1 MKRLRLLTLVLAA
14 LSLQSQAFGWS
25 GPGHAAVA
33 AMAYRELVVN
43 PTLRDNLV
51 NLLKSHPK
59 FNVWKA
65 QFEATKHN
73 FPGEIDLGMFLFIRA
88 STWPDEI
95 RGTSIPALQHFDHPA
110 WHFVDY
116 PLNPPTFSTGPSPTP
131 NDDILFGISES
142 LKTLANKNSDP
153 VERAASLSWL
163 IHLVGDIHQPLH
175 CATLITAALPAP
187 EGDRG
192 GNKFFIYQNSA
203 QKKSHQKT
211 KLHAYWDGRLGTD
224 FVPDP
229 VKALQDAKMLKTK
242 HARTSLNELSA
253 GDNDE
258 QWSFESRD
266 KSTTD
271 VYVFHGTMLQPL
283 KVIPS
288 GYTTNSHN
296 VARRRLALAGYRLA
310 DEMNKVVF

>member
-1 MKRLRLLTLVLAA
+1 MKLLRFLTVTF
-14 LSLQSQAFGWS
+14 LSVSFQSQALAWS

-33 AMAYRELVVN
+33 AMAYRELSAN
-43 PTLRDNLV
+43 TTLRDNLV
-51 NLLKSHPK
+51 NVLRSHPK
-59 FNVWKA
+59 FNSWKA
-65 QFEATKHN
+65 QYNSNKHN
-73 FPGEIDLGMFLFIRA
+73 FPAELDLGMFLFIRA

-95 RGTSIPALQHFDHPA
+95 RGTTVPALQHFDHPD

-116 PLNPPTFSTGPSPTP
+116 PLTPPTFSTGPSPDP
-131 NDDILFGISES
+131 NDDVLFGIEAS
-142 LKTLANKNSDP
+142 LQTLADKNADP
-153 VERAASLSWL
+153 VERAAKLSWL

-192 GNKFFIYQNSA
+192 GNKFFIYQNTTQ
-203 QKKSHQKT
+203 QKHHQKT

-224 FVPDP
+224 LVPDP
-229 VKALQDAKMLKTK
+229 LKGLRDAKMLKNL
-242 HARTSLNELSA
+242 HPRTSLSELNA
-253 GDNDE
+253 GNNDA

-271 VYVFHGTMLQPL
+271 VYEFHGTMLQQL
-283 KVIPS
+283 KVLPS
-288 GYTTNSHN
+288 GYITNSHS

-310 DEMNKVVF
+310 DELSRVAF